1 MKKRIF
7 ISLCVVAA
15 LCASCT
21 KSNPYLGKIPALAI
35 AADEKCKELTIKQR
49 EGDYKKFGK
58 KIDEL
63 HVKTNKKVGNEL
75 QNVVA
80 RPLPFVC
87 ADDLGYTVDSV
98 FISTANW
105 RYIEVEVYAELTQ
118 AISTPISY
126 GYSLF
131 DDYVISRQIGYN
143 TQKCIACNAQ
153 SQCIDAARPVQLPSS
168 ITQWYYVKLPKGQK
182 LVTYHILDARKCAD
196 FDHLEFVDEATYKS
210 LR

>member
-1 MKKRIF
+1 MKKSIF

-21 KSNPYLGKIPALAI
+21 KSNSYLGKIPALAI
-35 AADEKCKELTIKQR
+35 AADEKYEKLTIKQR
-49 EGDYKKFGK
+49 EGDYKKFRK

-63 HVKTNKKVGNEL
+63 HAKTNKKVGDEL
-75 QNVVA
+75 QKVVS

-87 ADDLGYTVDSV
+87 ADGLGYTVDSV

-118 AISTPISY
+118 AISTSIPY

-131 DDYVISRQIGYN
+131 DDYIINRQIGYN

-153 SQCIDAARPVQLPSS
+153 SQCIDAAQPVQLPSS
-168 ITQWYYVKLPKGQK
+168 ITKWYYVKLPKGQK
-182 LVTYHILDARKCAD
+182 LVTYHLLDARECAD